1 MKKKKILALFLTM
14 SVAASIG
21 MPAAAVSAD
30 PTIASTAPSINSA
43 ASVEQTDGFAGLA
56 EAASNADVQGIELTA
71 EEEGIEA
78 IILEGMLNGETE
90 ISVPASEASAATAA
104 EAALEDTNL
113 SDAVEAEV
121 VTENGET
128 TVVLDVD
135 PRTEGII
142 EFLNEGNIMS
152 GSSEDSIAALSSA
165 AVSEA
170 EGSETEAE
178 ADDVRSESI
187 SVMEADTT
195 LDAEDETSSADEDET
210 TKEGDEDVTS
220 EDEDASSEKED
231 ETPSSEEEEG
241 TVESITLSASEQILT
256 EGDSFTLTATVVPE
270 DAVITWTSSDPAVA
284 AVDENGVVTAIAA
297 GTAVITAAAGEGD
310 GAMTADCTITVNAKV
325 VDPVTHQD
333 PSGFTG
339 ITVEEKAGIL
349 AAYQEM
355 ANFKV
360 EYADLFGVDVPYNTY
375 KDNEQNPLTSTLS
388 LTYIYYDP
396 EVYDVE
402 VNGETA
408 KVGGFYRLNMLGGGG
423 GDGYVTVT
431 LADGT
436 QQERSYMDGQSI
448 IFMLKTFNASN
459 QIGAQLFG
467 EGIMEDRQGA
477 LTEIAA
483 AEQAAASQGAALS
496 DAEKLLIIND
506 YISTHARL
514 DMEYMLGSQGL
525 NSRDE
530 AVDPYYDT
538 IHAAL
543 SQNPDYVSLPDDQKA
558 YMIEGVENMW
568 KTNQIGS
575 LGMGTGLCISY
586 VNAFSY
592 LVQCMNSDIY
602 QNADGSWKSYTEV
615 NYIQNEDGTYEQSV
629 DAPYVVDVVDSVL
642 NAFATTYGEGQT
654 ATSDHYW
661 NAVLAD
667 GTWYNVD
674 TNYSDAYISSM
685 LMTRGEVDGSLNHL
699 PFMFC
704 EADWINLFGE
714 EHFVSIDSMYSDL
727 TTDDSLEH
735 TWFSYANGPVSIGSD
750 GFYYAYD
757 STDTFELLN
766 SAGSFNI
773 DQEAMTPKYKICKR
787 SYGLADDSDAMT
799 ELIAFAVSDSS
810 DASAGTLVYNPSSGA
825 MEKNDELTAL
835 YEKMVDE
842 MEIYP
847 AIAITGSLYDGKFY
861 FNLSNCIMS
870 YDIASGEVEK
880 VKEYNTVSAARD
892 WTKKLGCDAFTITA
906 DAANA
911 DITVENHP
919 LTSLAV
925 IDGQMHTAVA
935 TNYALISTPGWRYFP
950 DIMGATGI
958 AGYGYEF
965 EETNYNADYIDYD
978 EYLDGEYGDILK
990 NFLTQ
995 EENDNG
1001 EFYFTA
1007 SIHDHTISM
1016 DQLTGSH
1023 NYETVSVAAACGQN
1037 AYTEERCSD
1046 CGAIK
1051 EGSRVEE
1058 EGTAHEHHFV
1068 QFDETYYRTDDNSSV
1083 KYPEIGQSLRD
1094 PSITYETGTSYVCI
1108 HCLTATDEEP
1118 EVHDTH
1124 TYSADT
1130 VEWTETDPAN
1140 GKKSYSGYTAVVSKL
1155 VCDEGCAD
1163 RLGKL
1168 DAYLSD
1174 DALEVNFDEPV
1185 SVEAELT
1192 YEGDCAEGAAAVY
1205 TAVIE
1210 TEENGSF
1217 TVTKEEQ
1224 LEAGTHQCDAEFTW
1238 VTTKNASGG
1247 ITGVESVSA
1256 VLTCKACGTV
1266 SEPQECEIASESIST
1281 GEDGSESMRYTATV
1295 TYGGYTYED
1304 VFDTAIAEQE
1314 IAVPELVSVY
1324 ANPDGTE
1331 ASQKR
1336 IKITW
1341 NAADGVD
1348 GYEIHR
1354 STSPDGEYSRVKTIW
1369 ADENRTSY
1377 TNTGLEAGQTY
1388 YYKVC
1393 AFMEKND
1400 ARTYSDFSEV
1410 MYVPGAVVVDRIYSN
1425 APNRNRILWNEVAG
1439 ADGYQIWR
1447 SDEEDGTYR
1456 IVKTIQA
1463 GDITAYSNVLEDGQS
1478 GVFYYKLRAFKSVDG
1493 DRKIFGAYSSV
1504 TTVATM
1510 PEQVQASATSY
1521 TRRIVNV
1528 TWDQTTGADGYQIWR
1543 YDEETDKFIIVKSIT
1558 DADTTSY
1565 KVRNLESQK
1574 EYIFKVRAYSEVN
1587 GKKTFGAYSD
1597 DIVITA
1603 K

>member
-1 MKKKKILALFLTM
+1 MKKNKVLALLLSV
-14 SVAASIG
+14 SVAAATG
-21 MPAAAVSAD
+21 LPAVTVSAE
-30 PTIASTAPSINSA
+30 PSIASSAPSITSA
-43 ASVEQTDGFAGLA
+43 VSTEQGDGFSGLA
-56 EAASNADVQGIELTA
+56 EAASNAEVQGIELSA
-71 EEEGIEA
+71 EDEGIEA

-90 ISVPASEASAATAA
+90 ITVPASEAEAEAAVG
-104 EAALEDTNL
+104 AALEDTKSAN
-113 SDAVEAEV
+113 AVDAEV
-121 VTENGET
+121 VTESGET

-135 PRTEGII
+135 PRTQGII
-142 EFLNEGNIMS
+142 EFMNQGNIMS
-152 GSSEDSIAALSSA
+152 GGSEDTISSLSA
-165 AVSEA
+165 MAVS
-170 EGSETEAE
+170 G
-178 ADDVRSESI
+178 
-187 SVMEADTT
+187 
-195 LDAEDETSSADEDET
+195 AEDSEASTGHDEETAAISGAEVTASADEE
-210 TKEGDEDVTS
+210 ES
-220 EDEDASSEKED
+220 DAEN
-231 ETPSSEEEEG
+231 EEESAEEG
-241 TVESITLSASEQILT
+241 EDPASEND
-256 EGDSFTLTATVVPE
+256 EEDPE
-270 DAVITWTSSDPAVA
+270 TS
-284 AVDENGVVTAIAA
+284 
-297 GTAVITAAAGEGD
+297 
-310 GAMTADCTITVNAKV
+310 
-325 VDPVTHQD
+325 VDPVTNQD

-355 ANFKV
+355 ASFK
-360 EYADLFGVDVPYNTY
+360 EQYADLFGVDVPYNTY

-402 VNGETA
+402 VDGQPA

-423 GDGYVTVT
+423 GSGYVTVS

-436 QQERSYMDGQSI
+436 TQERSYMDGQSI

-467 EGIMEDRQGA
+467 EGILEDRQGV
-477 LTEIAA
+477 LTEIAT
-483 AEQAAASQGAALS
+483 AEQAAAAQGAVLS
-496 DAEKLLIIND
+496 DAEKYLIIND

-525 NSRDE
+525 SSRDT

-538 IHAAL
+538 IHGAL
-543 SQNPDYVSLPDDQKA
+543 SQNQDYISLPDDQKA

-592 LVQCMNSDIY
+592 LVQCMHSDIY
-602 QNADGSWKSYTEV
+602 QNEDGSWKNYREV
-615 NYIQNEDGTYEQSV
+615 NYIQNEDGTYEQS
-629 DAPYVVDVVDSVL
+629 AEAGYVVDVVDSVL
-642 NAFATTYGEGQT
+642 NAFSQTYGEGQY

-661 NAVLAD
+661 NTVLSD

-685 LMTRGEVDGSLNHL
+685 LMQRGEVDGSLNHL

-704 EADWINLFGE
+704 EEDWINLFGE

-735 TWFSYANGPVSIGSD
+735 TWFSFANGPVSIGSD

-766 SAGSFNI
+766 SASSFNI
-773 DQEAMTPKYKICKR
+773 DQEAMTPVYKICR
-787 SYGLADDSDAMT
+787 RDYGLADTSDAMT

-810 DASAGTLVYNPSSGA
+810 DAAAGTTVYNPSTDS
-825 MEKNDELTAL
+825 MEKNEVLTAL
-835 YEKMVDE
+835 YEKMVQE

-847 AIAITGSLYDGKFY
+847 AIAITGSLYEGKFY
-861 FNLSNCIMS
+861 FNLSNCIVS
-870 YDIASGEVEK
+870 YDISTGAVEK

-892 WTKKLGCDAFTITA
+892 WTKKLGCDAFTITN
-906 DAANA
+906 DAASA

-950 DIMGATGI
+950 DVMGYTGI

-1001 EFYFTA
+1001 EFFYTA

-1023 NYETVSVAAACGQN
+1023 NYETVSVSAACGQN
-1037 AYTEERCSD
+1037 AYTEERCTD

-1051 EGSRVEE
+1051 EGSRIEE
-1058 EGTAHEHHFV
+1058 EGTAHEHHYV
-1068 QFDETYYRTDDNSSV
+1068 KFDETYYRTDDNSSV
-1083 KYPEIGQSLRD
+1083 KYPTIGQSLQD
-1094 PSITYETGTSYVCI
+1094 PTITYETGTSYVCI
-1108 HCLTATDEEP
+1108 HCLTATEEEP
-1118 EVHDTH
+1118 DVYDTH
-1124 TYSADT
+1124 TYFAEGA
-1130 VEWTETDPAN
+1130 EWTETSGPD
-1140 GKKSYSGYTAVVSKL
+1140 GKKSYSDYSVSVSRL
-1155 VCDEGCAD
+1155 VCDEGCTD
-1163 RLGKL
+1163 RVGKL

-1174 DALEVNFDEPV
+1174 DALEISFDEPV
-1185 SVEAELT
+1185 TAEAELT
-1192 YEGDCAEGAAAVY
+1192 YKGTCEEGAIAVY
-1205 TAVIE
+1205 TALIE
-1210 TEENGSF
+1210 TENNGSY

-1224 LEAGTHQCDAEFTW
+1224 LEAGSHQCDAEFTW
-1238 VTTKNASGG
+1238 ETTKNASGEV
-1247 ITGVESVSA
+1247 TGVKSVSA
-1256 VLTCKACGTV
+1256 VMTCKACGTV
-1266 SEPQECEIASESIST
+1266 SEPQECEVTFESISE
-1281 GEDGSESMRYTATV
+1281 GEAEGENVRYTAAV

-1304 VFDTAIAEQE
+1304 VFETALAEQE
-1314 IAVPELVSVY
+1314 IAVPEIVSVY
-1324 ANPDGTE
+1324 ANPDGSE
-1331 ASQKR
+1331 ASQR
-1336 IKITW
+1336 RVKITW
-1341 NAADGVD
+1341 NAAEGVD

-1354 STSPDGEYSRVKTIW
+1354 STSQDGEFTRVKTIW
-1369 ADENRTSY
+1369 ADEEKTGY
-1377 TNTGLEAGQTY
+1377 TNTGLEIGQTY

-1393 AFMEKND
+1393 AFMEKD
-1400 ARTYSDFSEV
+1400 AARTYSDFSEI
-1410 MYVPGAVVVDRIYSN
+1410 MYVPGAVAMDKGYSN
-1425 APNRNRILWNEVAG
+1425 APNRIRLLWNEVAG

-1447 SDEEDGTYR
+1447 AEEENGTYR
-1456 IVKTIQA
+1456 IVKTIQS

-1478 GVFYYKLRAFKSVDG
+1478 GVFYYKLRAFRSEG

-1504 TTVATM
+1504 EAAATM
-1510 PEQVQASATSY
+1510 PEQVQASAASY
-1521 TRRIVNV
+1521 TRRIVTV
-1528 TWDQTTGADGYQIWR
+1528 QWEETAGADGYQVWR
-1543 YDEETDKFIIVKSIT
+1543 YDEEQDKFIIVKSIT
-1558 DADTTSY
+1558 DSETVSY
-1565 KVRNLESQK
+1565 KVRGLESGK
-1574 EYIFKVRAYSEVN
+1574 EYTFKVRAYSEIN

-1597 DIVITA
+1597 DVVIKA